1 MKYLKSATFGCFDL
15 GIWKSEFVA
24 KTQFLCGKNSI
35 SLKWK
40 ILKAYIF
47 CRNFSIHFSYKRDYK
62 IFIIF
67 LDRKFLIFKFVKKKI
82 FCNLTS
88 ILLKLKVRIFGI
100 VKFVRYALN
109 IIKFY
114 FTKNDLEMFWKFNI
128 TIQMLGFFYSYSVFI
143 NGVQNLFLIKNIG
156 SKQNDIR
163 FFKKILETR

>member
-1 MKYLKSATFGCFDL
+1 MKN
-15 GIWKSEFVA
+15 IE
-24 KTQFLCGKNSI
+24 
-35 SLKWK
+35 SLHLLLTLFHPLQLPEGLQN
-40 ILKAYIF
+40 IY
-47 CRNFSIHFSYKRDYK
+47 YK
-62 IFIIF
+62 I
-67 LDRKFLIFKFVKKKI
+67 DRKFLFFFCKKI

-143 NGVQNLFLIKNIG
+143 NGVQILV
-156 SKQNDIR
+156 QN
-163 FFKKILETR
+163 KKILDSLKRSWKTDNKR